1 MLKIIERFLRDE
13 RGQSMTE
20 YILITVLVAIAL
32 IGAWKF
38 FGQKL
43 FSLIKSSATE
53 IEKINPGK
61 AGQGTDD
68 YPFK

>member
-1 MLKIIERFLRDE
+1 MKKLVERFFRDE
-13 RGQSMTE
+13 SGQSMTE

-32 IGAWKF
+32 IGAWKL

-43 FSLIKSSATE
+43 FNLIKGSAQE
-53 IEKINPGK
+53 IEKIDPGK
-61 AGQGTDD
+61 GSKAKD

>member
-1 MLKIIERFLRDE
+1 MVETIERFLKDE

-32 IGAWKF
+32 IGAWKL
-38 FGQKL
+38 FGHKL
-43 FSLIKSSATE
+43 FDLIKGSANE
-53 IEKINPGK
+53 IQKINPEGVGDK
-61 AGQGTDD
+61 KS

>member
-1 MLKIIERFLRDE
+1 MTETIEKFFKDE

-32 IGAWKF
+32 IGAWKL

-43 FSLIKSSATE
+43 FDLITKSAGE
-53 IEKINPGK
+53 IEKINP
-61 AGQGTDD
+61 QGVGDSEK

>member
-1 MLKIIERFLRDE
+1 MVETIERFFKDE

-32 IGAWKF
+32 IGAWKL
-38 FGQKL
+38 FGHKL
-43 FSLIKSSATE
+43 YTLVVKSATE
-53 IEKINPGK
+53 IQSVDPTGK
-61 AGQGTDD
+61 TKEGQN